1 MARYPPIDLSMTSA
15 EPSAQVRHWTTSPTS
30 THATWAD
37 QCFAELH
44 GGGGVPGRRET
55 GRVDVPASRPSNDPG
70 RANRYA
76 GNRNAAAP
84 RLCPCRR
91 VRRRMAS
98 PPPRS
103 LTWIS
108 QSPRQAWV
116 APYHRYSSRLR
127 RGVASPKG
135 NKLPTYESSAVLKDN
150 MLVRFTISVSKRRFP
165 PERLCPVSDL
175 NDHPASERV

>member
-1 MARYPPIDLSMTSA
+1 MARYPPNDLSMTSA
-15 EPSAQVRHWTTSPTS
+15 EPSAQVRHRLTSPTS
-30 THATWAD
+30 THAIWAD

-44 GGGGVPGRRET
+44 AGGGVPGRCET
-55 GRVDVPASRPSNDPG
+55 ERVDVPPSRPSNDPG

-91 VRRRMAS
+91 GRRRMAS

-103 LTWIS
+103 STWIS

-127 RGVASPKG
+127 RGVASPND
-135 NKLPTYESSAVLKDN
+135 NKLTTYESSAVLKDN
-150 MLVRFTISVSKRRFP
+150 MLVRFTIIVGKRRFP
-165 PERLCPVSDL
+165 PERLCPVPDL